1 MAIDTREPAPDDQTF
16 GQDNVTPQLRV
27 RWRVAA
33 LVWLIPT
40 LLGAMTSYTF
50 TKLTGSPIAL
60 WKALA
65 FSIPTWYF
73 WAFATPVI
81 FRLGRIAPIGWPIRL
96 RALSVHIVAGVT
108 AAFADVVCGTT
119 VALLLGAQALGPR
132 VGQQYLF
139 NFMSW
144 LLTGT
149 LTYWVVLGAG
159 YALDFSR
166 KFQIQQLRSSE
177 LSAQLARSELAAL
190 RAQLHPH
197 FLFNTLNT
205 AVSLVR
211 TARSESAVLVL
222 TRLSDILR
230 RLLHNATAH
239 EITLREEISFLASYV
254 EIEKARFPD
263 RLHVTVQADAS
274 VLDSLVPNLLLQ
286 PLVENA
292 IRYGIGRR
300 RTAGHIDVRAH
311 RSGDRLT
318 LQVQDDGPGLP
329 SERPAGATGVGLANT
344 RARLQQLYGTQH
356 EFMLGN
362 TSTGGAEVTIVLPF
376 RPSLVLGP
384 DTDDAEDEAFNVTA
398 IPGLVADA

>member
-1 MAIDTREPAPDDQTF
+1 MVNGTTDSTLNEQLFERNDASE
-16 GQDNVTPQLRV
+16 LRV
-27 RWRVAA
+27 RWRAAA

-40 LLGAMTSYTF
+40 FLGAITSYTF
-50 TKLTGSPIAL
+50 TKLTGTPIAF

-81 FRLGRIAPIGWPIRL
+81 FRLGQVAPVGWPL
-96 RALSVHIVAGVT
+96 RPRAVAVHVVAGVT

-119 VALLLGAQALGPR
+119 VAVLLGAQSLGPR
-132 VGQQYLF
+132 IGEQYLF

-149 LTYWVVLGAG
+149 LTYWAVLGAG
-159 YALDFSR
+159 YALDFNR
-166 KFQIQQLRSSE
+166 KFQKQQLRSSE

-211 TARSESAVLVL
+211 TDRSETAVRVL

-230 RLLHNATAH
+230 RLLHHAAAH
-239 EITLREEISFLASYV
+239 EITLREELEFLAAYV
-254 EIEKARFPD
+254 EIEKIRFPG
-263 RLHVTVQADAS
+263 RLHVVVHADET

-300 RTAGHIDVRAH
+300 SGAGHVSVSAER
-311 RSGDRLT
+311 RGDRLT

-329 SERPAGATGVGLANT
+329 REWPAVPGGVGLSNT
-344 RARLQQLYGTQH
+344 QARLQQLYGALH
-356 EFMLGN
+356 EFILGN
-362 TSTGGAEVTIVLPF
+362 SNAGGAEVTIVIPF
-376 RPSLVLGP
+376 RPGIAGVPAADSVEQASSDTMDIRELV
-384 DTDDAEDEAFNVTA
+384 TDA
-398 IPGLVADA
+398 